1 MSVEQLT
8 KTLEVCQLFR
18 MSRRTLRRLTAAG
31 VLPFVRIGW
40 SVRFVPSSMNEI
52 LMAREISAGPSHE

>member
-31 VLPFVRIGW
+31 VLPFVRIGG
-40 SVRFVPSSMNEI
+40 SVRFVPTSINEI
-52 LMAREISAGPSHE
+52 LRAREISAAQSRE